1 MGMRI
6 LQIVLV
12 VLALYLLW
20 SILSPSSREPY
31 PCSPFGA
38 MCPD

>member
-20 SILSPSSREPY
+20 SILSSASKEPY

-38 MCPD
+38 MCPT